1 MSSIKVTDDNKDIF
15 LCESIE
21 ILLNMKNSLTEKS
34 EYISVISL
42 DDYMNKMSAVGD
54 GLEKMVD
61 KIDEFLDRW
70 DNEDQYQVCSTIEA
84 MKNYLFYYIRLCDCS
99 SPCNFKVNSM
109 YIEDSIKTILIVIN
123 SRLKNLKL

>member
-1 MSSIKVTDDNKDIF
+1 MSAIKVTDDNKDIF
-15 LCESIE
+15 LCESME
-21 ILLNMKNSLTEKS
+21 MLLNMRNSLTEKS

-54 GLEKMVD
+54 SLEKMVD

-70 DNEDQYQVCSTIEA
+70 EDGEYQICSTIEA

-99 SPCNFKVNSM
+99 SPCNFKVNST

-123 SRLKNLKL
+123 TKLKKIKL